1 VTYSPARRLLVPAVV
16 AAVALAAVAAPVAW
30 AFAQRGDEVAGARG
44 PVLEDGNRPAAASAP
59 PVAETPPAPP
69 VPDVPVPDVA
79 VRDASLQSLAARAV
93 VPPVRVE
100 IAALGITAE
109 VDQVGV
115 ADDGQMDLPPDP
127 DRVGWYRFGPA
138 PGEDQG
144 SAVLAAHVDS
154 RRYGLGQFSR
164 LAESSPGDRVVVV
177 LADGRSV
184 EHEVV
189 DVRSESKAAVQ
200 LDSLFRRDGDPA
212 LVLVTCGGVYDA
224 GARSYEDNVVVT
236 AVPVGGSP

>member
-1 VTYSPARRLLVPAVV
+1 MHRSPARRLLAPAVI
-16 AAVALAAVAAPVAW
+16 AAVALAAVTAPVVWALSHRAGEVEESRAPVAP
-30 AFAQRGDEVAGARG
+30 DARRSG
-44 PVLEDGNRPAAASAP
+44 VVGSAR
-59 PVAETPPAPP
+59 VAEERSTPAL
-69 VPDVPVPDVA
+69 PDVPVQ
-79 VRDASLQSLAARAV
+79 DASLAALSTRTV
-93 VPPVRVE
+93 VAPVRVE
-100 IAALGITAE
+100 LPALGVVAE

-115 ADDGQMDLPPDP
+115 ADDGQMELPPDP

-138 PGEDQG
+138 PGEDRG

-164 LAESSPGDRVVVV
+164 LGEASPGDRVVVV

-189 DVRSESKAAVQ
+189 DVRAESKAAVQ
-200 LDSLFRRDGDPA
+200 LDALFRRGGEPS
-212 LVLVTCGGVYDA
+212 LILVTCGGVYDA
-224 GARSYEDNVVVT
+224 EARSYEDNVVVT

>member
-1 VTYSPARRLLVPAVV
+1 MTRSPARRLLVPAVV

-30 AFAQRGDEVAGARG
+30 AFSQRGDEV
-44 PVLEDGNRPAAASAP
+44 DGTLGSAAASAP
-59 PVAETPPAPP
+59 RVDETPPAPTVPVPAAPP
-69 VPDVPVPDVA
+69 VPDIP
-79 VRDASLQSLAARAV
+79 VRDASLQALAARAV

-100 IAALGITAE
+100 VPAVGITAE

-115 ADDGQMDLPPDP
+115 AEDGQMDLPPDP
-127 DRVGWYRFGPA
+127 DRVGWYRFGAA

-164 LAESSPGDRVVVV
+164 LPESSPGDRVVVV

-200 LDSLFRRDGDPA
+200 LDSLFRREGEPA

-224 GARSYEDNVVVT
+224 SARSYEDNVVVT

>member
-1 VTYSPARRLLVPAVV
+1 VT
-16 AAVALAAVAAPVAW
+16 
-30 AFAQRGDEVAGARG
+30 
-44 PVLEDGNRPAAASAP
+44 
-59 PVAETPPAPP
+59 ETPPAST
-69 VPDVPVPDVA
+69 VPDVP

-115 ADDGQMDLPPDP
+115 AEDGQMDLPPNP
-127 DRVGWYRFGPA
+127 DRLGWYRFGPA
-138 PGEDQG
+138 PGEDRG
-144 SAVLAAHVDS
+144 SAMVAAHVDS

-164 LAESSPGDRVVVV
+164 LPEASLGDRVVVV
-177 LADGRSV
+177 LADGRTV

-189 DVRSESKAAVQ
+189 DVRSERKEVVP
-200 LDSLFRRDGDPA
+200 LDTLFRRDGDPA

-224 GARSYEDNVVVT
+224 GAGGYEDNVVVT

>member
-1 VTYSPARRLLVPAVV
+1 VHGSLARRRLAPAVI
-16 AAVALAAVAAPVAW
+16 AAVVLAAVAAPVAW
-30 AFAQRGDEVAGARG
+30 ALSQRADEAEESRG
-44 PVLEDGNRPAAASAP
+44 PGTPDTPRSVAASAR
-59 PVAETPPAPP
+59 VAEAPSATF
-69 VPDVPVPDVA
+69 VPDVPV
-79 VRDASLQSLAARAV
+79 REASLASLSTRTV

-100 IAALGITAE
+100 LPALGVAAE

-115 ADDGQMDLPPDP
+115 ADDGQMELPPDP
-127 DRVGWYRFGPA
+127 DRVGWYRFGPG

-164 LAESSPGDRVVVV
+164 LRESSPGDRVVVV
-177 LADGRSV
+177 LTDGRSV
-184 EHEVV
+184 EYEVV
-189 DVRSESKAAVQ
+189 EIRSESKAVVQ
-200 LDSLFRRDGDPA
+200 LDALFRREGAPS

-224 GARSYEDNVVVT
+224 DARSYEDNVVVT

>member
-1 VTYSPARRLLVPAVV
+1 VHRSAARRLVAPAVI
-16 AAVALAAVAAPVAW
+16 AALALAAVAAPVAW
-30 AFAQRGDEVAGARG
+30 ALSHRTDGVEDSRAPSAPDDRR
-44 PVLEDGNRPAAASAP
+44 PVAASARA
-59 PVAETPPAPP
+59 AERPAAPP
-69 VPDVPVPDVA
+69 VPDVS
-79 VRDASLQSLAARAV
+79 VRDASLASLSARTV

-100 IAALGITAE
+100 LPALGVAAE

-127 DRVGWYRFGPA
+127 DRIGWYRFGPA
-138 PGEDQG
+138 PGEDEG

-164 LAESSPGDRVVVV
+164 LRESSPGDRVVVV

-189 DVRSESKAAVQ
+189 EMRSESKAVVQ
-200 LDSLFRRDGDPA
+200 LDALFRREGEPS

-224 GARSYEDNVVVT
+224 DARSYEDNVVVT
-236 AVPVGGSP
+236 AVPVGDSP

>member
-1 VTYSPARRLLVPAVV
+1 MHRSPARRLLVPAVA
-16 AAVALAAVAAPVAW
+16 AAVALAAVVAPVAW
-30 AFAQRGDEVAGARG
+30 ALSHRVGGLEERHGPDARDDRR
-44 PVLEDGNRPAAASAP
+44 PVAASAR
-59 PVAETPPAPP
+59 VSETRTTEARTTSV
-69 VPDVPVPDVA
+69 VPDVPVREA
-79 VRDASLQSLAARAV
+79 SLAALSARTV

-100 IAALGITAE
+100 LPALGVAAD

-115 ADDGQMDLPPDP
+115 ADDGQMELPPDP

-164 LAESSPGDRVVVV
+164 LRESSPGDRVVVV

-189 DVRSESKAAVQ
+189 DVRSESKAVVR
-200 LDSLFRRDGDPA
+200 LDALFRREGEPS

-224 GARSYEDNVVVT
+224 DARSYEDNVVVT

>member
-1 VTYSPARRLLVPAVV
+1 
-16 AAVALAAVAAPVAW
+16 
-30 AFAQRGDEVAGARG
+30 
-44 PVLEDGNRPAAASAP
+44 
-59 PVAETPPAPP
+59 
-69 VPDVPVPDVA
+69 
-79 VRDASLQSLAARAV
+79 
-93 VPPVRVE
+93 VE
-100 IAALGITAE
+100 LPALGVVAE

-115 ADDGQMDLPPDP
+115 ADDGQMELPPDP

-154 RRYGLGQFSR
+154 RRYGLGQFSQ
-164 LAESSPGDRVVVV
+164 LGEASPGDRVVVV

-184 EHEVV
+184 EHEVA
-189 DVRSESKAAVQ
+189 DVRSESKSAVQ
-200 LDSLFRRDGDPA
+200 LDALFRRGGEPS

-224 GARSYEDNVVVT
+224 DARSYEDNVVVT

>member
-1 VTYSPARRLLVPAVV
+1 MHRSPARRLLVPAVA
-16 AAVALAAVAAPVAW
+16 AAVALAAVVAPVAW
-30 AFAQRGDEVAGARG
+30 APSHRAGEVEESRA
-44 PVLEDGNRPAAASAP
+44 
-59 PVAETPPAPP
+59 PVAPDARPSGVVSARVAEGGSTRAL
-69 VPDVPVPDVA
+69 PDVPVQ
-79 VRDASLQSLAARAV
+79 DASMASLSARTV

-100 IAALGITAE
+100 LPVLGVVAE

-115 ADDGQMDLPPDP
+115 ADDGQMELPPDP

-138 PGEDQG
+138 PGEDRG

-154 RRYGLGQFSR
+154 RRYGLGQFSQLR
-164 LAESSPGDRVVVV
+164 ESSPGDRVVVV

-189 DVRSESKAAVQ
+189 EVRSESKAVVQ
-200 LDSLFRRDGDPA
+200 LDALFRREGEPS

-224 GARSYEDNVVVT
+224 DARSYEDNVVVT